1 MPRMWRTAYL
11 EGVRYPVRPG
21 LTSRFNLPVL
31 VEDKLEGLKGE
42 LLLKKGG
49 EFVLDGAGPG
59 TDQDDEAADDPRD
72 ATARGSGVVTRELIL
87 LPDLFIRLRIDDE
100 RQAVTGNRLH
110 LSPHYLL
117 LPDTEKGM

>member
-21 LTSRFNLPVL
+21 LTSRFNVPVL

-59 TDQDDEAADDPRD
+59 ADQNHEAVHTPRD
-72 ATARGSGVVTRELIL
+72 TTAWGSSVVTRELFL
-87 LPDLFIRLRIDDE
+87 LPDLFVRFRINDE
-100 RQAVTGNRLH
+100 WQAVTGGRLN
-110 LSPHYLL
+110 LSLRHLL
-117 LPDTEKGM
+117 LPDTEK